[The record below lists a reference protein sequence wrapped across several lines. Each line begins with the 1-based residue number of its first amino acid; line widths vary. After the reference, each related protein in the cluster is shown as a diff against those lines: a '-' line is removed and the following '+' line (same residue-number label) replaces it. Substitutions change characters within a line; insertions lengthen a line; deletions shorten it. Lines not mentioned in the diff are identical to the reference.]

1 VPPSNRPRG
10 YWSEG
15 VLIALVALV
24 FSVAGLLGPDSYASS
39 EAAPWWMHAQ
49 TNAPIPSHDEK
60 TDAVILY
67 SEEILSVQPN
77 GKSRRLRRMAY
88 KILRPGGRGFGTVVA
103 YSSAQTKILNMHGW
117 CIPAQGK
124 DYEVKEKEAIETSAP
139 GVANGEL
146 FSDVRAKVLQIPQPE
161 PGNIVG
167 YEVETED
174 NLYILQDRWM
184 FQSRV
189 PVREAHYTLQ
199 IPPGWEYK
207 AAWSNATEI
216 APTPNGSNQWQW
228 VVNDIKEIRY
238 EEEMPPWH
246 GVAGQMIVSLLPPDG
261 SRKGFVSWADEGKW
275 VSQLAQGRRD
285 PSPEIKQK
293 VAALTAGK
301 TSTLAKMQAVAD
313 YVQRDIRYVAIEL
326 GIGGWQ
332 PHPARDIYSHQ
343 YGDCK
348 DKSTL
353 LSTMLKELGV
363 DSFYVVVNA
372 TRGAVT
378 ANTPPQ
384 QSFNHAILAIQ
395 LPEELKGAALSA
407 VSTQPGLGRL
417 LIFDPTDEM
426 TPFGSLRGPLQGNF
440 ALLVT
445 ADGGE
450 LIQLPKLAP
459 SSSGVRREAKL
470 TLSSSGALSG
480 QIEDVHVGDFASY
493 ERNVYKGMT
502 RKEDQI
508 KPIETILS
516 HSVGTYQITKA
527 TIGNLDVR
535 DQPFKFT
542 YSFVVPTYAKSAGN
556 LLLVRPRVLGE
567 KASDILEKKEPR
579 KYAVEFEGPRWDN
592 DKIEITLPPGFQVDE
607 LPPPADVEY
616 PFGSYHSKTEVKG
629 NVLLYTRTL
638 ELKELSVPVDNVED
652 LKHFYRVIA
661 SDERN
666 TAVLKPVV
674 AAH

>member
-1 VPPSNRPRG
+1 MNSRLSFCQGQIVPPSNRPRG

-216 APTPNGSNQWQW
+216 DPTPNGSNQWQW
-228 VVNDIKEIRY
+228 VVNDIRRIRY

-246 GVAGQMIVSLLPPDG
+246 GVAGQMIVSLLPSDG
-261 SRKGFVSWADEGKW
+261 SRKGFGAGPTRVNGYHNSPKVG
-275 VSQLAQGRRD
+275 VTLAGT
-285 PSPEIKQK
+285 KQK
-293 VAALTAGK
+293 VAALLRQNCR
-301 TSTLAKMQAVAD
+301 TLASMQAVAD
-313 YVQRDIRYVAIEL
+313 FVQRDIRYVAIEL

-332 PHPARDIYSHQ
+332 PHPARDIYTTVRRLQ
-343 YGDCK
+343 
-348 DKSTL
+348 
-353 LSTMLKELGV
+353 
-363 DSFYVVVNA
+363 
-372 TRGAVT
+372 R
-378 ANTPPQ
+378 
-384 QSFNHAILAIQ
+384 QSHAIKHHAQRDRCRFLLCRHQRHARSGYCEHSTTVFQ
-395 LPEELKGAALSA
+395 SRDSRHSA
-407 VSTQPGLGRL
+407 S
-417 LIFDPTDEM
+417 
-426 TPFGSLRGPLQGNF
+426 
-440 ALLVT
+440 
-445 ADGGE
+445 
-450 LIQLPKLAP
+450 
-459 SSSGVRREAKL
+459 
-470 TLSSSGALSG
+470 
-480 QIEDVHVGDFASY
+480 
-493 ERNVYKGMT
+493 
-502 RKEDQI
+502 
-508 KPIETILS
+508 
-516 HSVGTYQITKA
+516 
-527 TIGNLDVR
+527 
-535 DQPFKFT
+535 
-542 YSFVVPTYAKSAGN
+542 
-556 LLLVRPRVLGE
+556 
-567 KASDILEKKEPR
+567 
-579 KYAVEFEGPRWDN
+579 
-592 DKIEITLPPGFQVDE
+592 
-607 LPPPADVEY
+607 
-616 PFGSYHSKTEVKG
+616 
-629 NVLLYTRTL
+629 
-638 ELKELSVPVDNVED
+638 
-652 LKHFYRVIA
+652 
-661 SDERN
+661 
-666 TAVLKPVV
+666 
-674 AAH
+674 